1 MQDERIE
8 TTVAGADAS
17 ATQDASMTKE
27 EKTPFSARFKAWGKA
42 FPKRYFIDAFSGM
55 ALGLFC
61 TLIVGTIVGQI
72 GTIINA
78 GSTNVVGSLFV
89 NIGLAAKMIMGAG
102 IGVGIAYSFKAKK
115 LTMFTAAAPQT

>member
-42 FPKRYFIDAFSGM
+42 FPNDI
-55 ALGLFC
+55 L
-61 TLIVGTIVGQI
+61 
-72 GTIINA
+72 
-78 GSTNVVGSLFV
+78 STRFREWHWGCSVR
-89 NIGLAAKMIMGAG
+89 
-102 IGVGIAYSFKAKK
+102 
-115 LTMFTAAAPQT
+115 